1 MIDACGSPLATGG
14 GEWGGLRRILTR
26 CCRACTV
33 VEMIF
38 QRACR
43 GPRTPFSHEMLV
55 INIAP
60 WPSMLTS
67 TSFLGGPEG
76 RGRVGRGWP
85 WGHPLPT
92 LPSARECWRPH
103 CIGLRRPR
111 TSPRRM
117 WPAREPLGNEVIN
130 VATNTPVR
138 PGVLVEGGP
147 RATLYRHA
155 RDGDPRRRPELCTV
169 WRSPLRD

>member
-1 MIDACGSPLATGG
+1 MRLSACNGRGRMGGAEKNPNTLLSCMHGG
-14 GEWGGLRRILTR
+14 GDDI
-26 CCRACTV
+26 
-33 VEMIF
+33 
-38 QRACR
+38 
-43 GPRTPFSHEMLV
+43 SHEMLV

-155 RDGDPRRRPELCTV
+155 RDGDPRRRPDLCTV
-169 WRSPLRD
+169 LRSPLRD